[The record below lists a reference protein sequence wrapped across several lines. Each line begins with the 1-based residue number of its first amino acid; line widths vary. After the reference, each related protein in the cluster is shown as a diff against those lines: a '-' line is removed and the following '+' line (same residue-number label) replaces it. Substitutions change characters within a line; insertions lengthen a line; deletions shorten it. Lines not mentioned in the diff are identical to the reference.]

1 MRAELAFGAPKA
13 WHRLDAAT
21 MPGVRIAIAQL
32 DLTISDLDGARH
44 AIRLASV
51 QARDQGCDLL
61 LTPELAAFGGYPPRD
76 LLDRPALVQQQWAMV
91 QALAAEVA
99 VPTLVGCVEPLEPGV
114 GPALGNCLVLLRG
127 GQIEASYRKR
137 LLPTYDVFDERR
149 HFRPGDRPCVIKI
162 AGVRVGLSVCEDIW
176 SADFTGIAYHQDPV
190 ADLAGR
196 CDVLVNASASPWHL
210 GKPAVRH
217 RLLHAVAKRIGAPV
231 VYVNQVGG
239 HDELLFDGDSAAI
252 APDGSWLG
260 AAPRWQAGIW
270 TIDLVARVP
279 APAEADPLD
288 DLHSALVTGI
298 RDYCAKTGQRRLVL
312 GLSGGID
319 SALVAALGADALGP
333 AAVTGLLMP
342 GPFSSPGSLT
352 DAHALAKALGITA
365 HEVPISGLYTQSLA
379 ALAPVTGGSPQGLTC
394 ENLQSRLRGTL
405 VMAAANQLGAMALT
419 TGNKSELACGYCT
432 IYGDMNGGLAPIG
445 DVYKTTVWA
454 LSRHLNQRAGA
465 ERIPVAS
472 IDKAPSAELRENQTD
487 QDSLPPYPVL
497 DRILQA
503 FLEDRHDRNAIVATG
518 EDPATVDRVLRLV
531 EVSEFK
537 RRQAA
542 PALRVSRKAFG
553 MGRRIPLARRF

>member
-1 MRAELAFGAPKA
+1 M
-13 WHRLDAAT
+13 
-21 MPGVRIAIAQL
+21 RIAIAQL
-32 DLTISDLDGARH
+32 ALTIADLDAAQS
-44 AIRLASV
+44 AISLASE
-51 QARDQGCDLL
+51 QARAQGCDLL

-76 LLDRPALVQQQWAMV
+76 LLERPELVRRQWAMV
-91 QALAAEVA
+91 EALATQVA
-99 VPTLVGCVEPLEPGV
+99 VPTLVGCVEPIGPGP
-114 GPALGNCLVLLRG
+114 GPALANSLVLLRAG
-127 GQIEASYRKR
+127 RIEASYRKR

-149 HFRPGDRPCVIKI
+149 HFRPGDQPCVVEV
-162 AGVRVGLSVCEDIW
+162 AGRRIGLSVCEDIW
-176 SADFTGIAYHQDPV
+176 TSEASGMTYAQDPV
-190 ADLAGR
+190 GDLVGR

-217 RLLHAVAKRIGAPV
+217 RLLHAVAQRVGAPV

-252 APDGSWLG
+252 APDGTWLG
-260 AAPRWQAGIW
+260 AAPRWQGGIW
-270 TIDLVARVP
+270 TIDLDDRIA
-279 APAEADPLD
+279 APAEPHPLD
-288 DLHSALVTGI
+288 DLHTALVTGI
-298 RDYCAKTGQRRLVL
+298 RDYCRKTGQRRVVL

-319 SALVAALGADALGP
+319 SALIAALAADALGP
-333 AAVTGLLMP
+333 EAVTGLLMP
-342 GPFSSPGSLT
+342 GPFSSPGSLS
-352 DAHALAKALGITA
+352 DAQALAATLGITP
-365 HEVPISGLYTQSLA
+365 HVIGIGGLYDQALIQ
-379 ALAPVTGGSPQGLTC
+379 LAPVTGGRPLGLTY

-445 DVYKTTVWA
+445 DVYKTTVWE
-454 LSRHLNQRAGA
+454 LSRRINATAGH

-497 DRILQA
+497 DRILEA
-503 FLEDRHDRNAIVATG
+503 FVEEHRDRAWLIGSG
-518 EDPATVDRVLRLV
+518 EDPVVVDRVIRLV

-553 MGRRIPLARRF
+553 MGRRLPIARRF

>member
-1 MRAELAFGAPKA
+1 M
-13 WHRLDAAT
+13 
-21 MPGVRIAIAQL
+21 RIAIAQL
-32 DLTISDLDGARH
+32 SLTIADLDAAQT

-76 LLDRPALVQQQWAMV
+76 LLDRPALVQRQWAMV
-91 QALAAEVA
+91 QRLAGEVA
-99 VPTLVGCVEPLEPGV
+99 VPTLVGCVEPIEPGT
-114 GPALGNCLVLLRG
+114 GPALANSLVLLRG
-127 GQIEASYRKR
+127 GRIEASYHKR

-149 HFRPGDRPCVIKI
+149 HFRPGDRPCVVEI
-162 AGVRVGLSVCEDIW
+162 AGKRVGLSICEDIW
-176 SADFTGIAYHQDPV
+176 SSDFTGITYHQDPV

-196 CDVLVNASASPWHL
+196 CDVLVNASASPWHH

-217 RLLHAVAKRIGAPV
+217 RLLASVARRVGAPV

-239 HDELLFDGDSAAI
+239 HDELLFDGDSAAV

-260 AAPRWQAGIW
+260 AAPRWRSGMW
-270 TIDLVARVP
+270 TVDLAARVA
-279 APAEADPLD
+279 APVDPHPLD
-288 DLHSALVTGI
+288 DLHTALVTGI
-298 RDYCAKTGQRRLVL
+298 RDYCSKTGQKRVVL

-319 SALVAALGADALGP
+319 SALIAALAADALGP
-333 AAVTGLLMP
+333 QAVIGLLMP
-342 GPFSSPGSLT
+342 GPFSSPGSLS
-352 DAHALAKALGITA
+352 DAHALARTLGVTA
-365 HEVPISGLYTQSLA
+365 HEVGITGLYRQSLET
-379 ALAPVTGGSPQGLTC
+379 LAPVTGGTPQGLTS

-445 DVYKTTVWA
+445 DVYKTTVWD
-454 LSRHLNQRAGA
+454 LSRRINAVAGH

-487 QDSLPPYPVL
+487 QDSLPPYPML
-497 DRILQA
+497 DRILEA
-503 FLEDRHDRNAIVATG
+503 FVEEHRDRDAIIATG
-518 EDPATVDRVLRLV
+518 EDPAIVDRVIRLV
-531 EVSEFK
+531 ELSEFK

-553 MGRRIPLARRF
+553 MGRRIPIARRF

>member
-1 MRAELAFGAPKA
+1 
-13 WHRLDAAT
+13 
-21 MPGVRIAIAQL
+21 VRIAIAQL
-32 DLTISDLDGARH
+32 DLTIADLDGALT
-44 AIRLASV
+44 AIHLASE
-51 QARDQGCDLL
+51 QAREAGCDLL

-76 LLDRPALVQQQWAMV
+76 LLDRPALVARQWTML
-91 QALAAEVA
+91 QALAAQVV
-99 VPTLVGCVEPLEPGV
+99 VPTLAGCVEPLAPGV
-114 GPALGNCLVLLRG
+114 GPALGNSLALLRG
-127 GQIEASYRKR
+127 GRIETTYRKR

-149 HFRPGDRPCVIKI
+149 HFRPGDRPCVVEIG
-162 AGVRVGLSVCEDIW
+162 GVRVGLSICEDIW
-176 SADFTGIAYHQDPV
+176 SADFAGVAYQQDPV
-190 ADLAGR
+190 AELSGR

-217 RLLHAVAKRIGAPV
+217 RLLHAVAQRLGAPV

-270 TIDLVARVP
+270 TIDLAARVA
-279 APAEADPLD
+279 APVEPHPLD
-288 DLHSALVTGI
+288 DLHTALVTGI
-298 RDYCAKTGQRRLVL
+298 RDYCRKTAQQRVVL

-319 SALVAALGADALGP
+319 SALVAALAAEALGP
-333 AAVTGLLMP
+333 DRVTGLLMP
-342 GPFSSPGSLT
+342 GPYSSPGSVT
-352 DAHALAKALGITA
+352 DA
-365 HEVPISGLYTQSLA
+365 A
-379 ALAPVTGGSPQGLTC
+379 ALAARLGIRAHELPITGLFRQGLDVLTPVTKGRPQGLAS

-445 DVYKTTVWA
+445 DVYKTVVWDLA
-454 LSRHLNQRAGA
+454 RRINQRAGA

-497 DRILQA
+497 DRILEA
-503 FLEDRHDRNAIVATG
+503 FVEEHRDREAIIAAG
-518 EDPATVDRVLRLV
+518 EDPATVDRVIRLV

-553 MGRRIPLARRF
+553 MGRRVPIARRF